1 MANTLSQML
10 AEVQEVND
18 TVRGFLHQFEVGN
31 LLRKCR
37 AHKIKGF
44 PVMQIF
50 VYLLGCMFSPISTYM
65 SMKIGT
71 YNEEFS
77 KNTIYRFCNDT
88 GINWHKFVRL
98 LSERIIRQF
107 MRPATSEKRIEYFV
121 LDDTPFA
128 KTGRKT
134 ELVAK
139 FFNHVTMKYQF
150 GFRILTLIWT
160 DEYSS
165 VPIDFCPL
173 SSGKDNLLKCPAR
186 KCDRR
191 SIAGQIRTQSQQK
204 APDIILDMLR
214 KAIHAGHS
222 AKYVLFDSWFATPKG
237 ITAIKH
243 ELSLN
248 VIAMLKKSG
257 KVFYEYNGQQLD
269 IKKIYSMNRKRPG
282 RSKYLLSVEVNLI
295 QKQNRTIIS
304 SIPVRIVYVRNKA
317 NRKDWIA
324 LISTDLDISEEEIIR
339 RYGARWNI
347 EVYFKTCKQYLKLLR
362 ECNSPSFDAFTCHL
376 SIVAVRYMILSVSQR
391 SNSDDRTIGELFW
404 IITAEVAEIT
414 YNHSL
419 CLILQALLETVQEF
433 FHASD
438 EQMEAFVVSFIGKL
452 PKHLQQ
458 ALCPKL
464 DATCCA

>member
-1 MANTLSQML
+1 MATTLSQML
-10 AEVQEVND
+10 AEAQEAKD
-18 TVRGFLHQFEVGN
+18 TIQGFLHQFEIGN

-44 PVMQIF
+44 PVLQIF
-50 VYLLGCMFSPISTYM
+50 IYLLGCMFSPISTYM
-65 SMKIGT
+65 AMRIGI
-71 YNEEFS
+71 YKEDFS
-77 KNTIYRFCNDT
+77 KNTIYRFCNDA
-88 GINWHKFVRL
+88 GINWHKFIRL
-98 LSERIIRQF
+98 LSERVVRQF
-107 MRPATSEKRIEYFV
+107 MRPATSDDRIEYFV

-173 SSGKDNLLKCPAR
+173 SSGKDDLLKCPAKR
-186 KCDRR
+186 YDKR
-191 SIAGQIRTQSQQK
+191 SIAGQIRRQAQQK
-204 APDIILDMLR
+204 APDIILDMLG
-214 KAIHAGHS
+214 KAIRAGHS

-237 ITAIKH
+237 ITAIKKD
-243 ELSLN
+243 LSLN
-248 VIAMLKKSG
+248 VIAMLKKSS
-257 KVFYEYNGQQLD
+257 KVFYEYYGQQLD

-295 QKQNRTIIS
+295 QKQNGNVVS
-304 SIPVRIVYVRNKA
+304 SIPARIIYVRNKS
-317 NRKDWIA
+317 NRKDWIS

-339 RYGARWNI
+339 RYGARRNI
-347 EVYFKTCKQYLKLLR
+347 EVYFKTCKQYLKLLK

-376 SIVAVRYMILSVSQR
+376 AIVAVRYMILSVSQR
-391 SNSDDRTIGELFW
+391 SNSDDRTVGELFW
-404 IITAEVAEIT
+404 IITAEVAEIS

-419 CLILQALLETVQEF
+419 CLILQALLETIQEC

-438 EQMEAFVVSFIGKL
+438 EQMDAFVLSFMGKL
-452 PKHLQQ
+452 PEHLQR
-458 ALCPKL
+458 ALCP
-464 DATCCA
+464 DPASV